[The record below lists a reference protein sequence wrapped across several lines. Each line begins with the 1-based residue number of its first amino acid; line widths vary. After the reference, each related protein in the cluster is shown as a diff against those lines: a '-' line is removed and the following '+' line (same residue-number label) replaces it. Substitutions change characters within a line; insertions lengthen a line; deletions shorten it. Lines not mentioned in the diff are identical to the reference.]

1 MRTRVRFSG
10 KIPGLIAKLTGALA
24 IAIGIDVLI
33 GQATRLPVM
42 LPELPVVSAMSL
54 LAAVAFV
61 IAGSALL
68 AAAGS
73 ADAQAWRGSVR
84 WSQWGGLAAAAIGLV
99 RLSDYAFNWELNI
112 DSLGLQGLTDSM
124 HDGHPRRMSPAT
136 ASALVLVGV
145 ALSVARA
152 RWRTAALH
160 APIWLAALI
169 AALGVSKYVYGGDP
183 LPPFMQ
189 MGEPSAALIIALCVG
204 VLCLRPDRGF
214 LALASSDSSGART
227 ARQLIPAM
235 ILLPGLLCWLCVEAE
250 RAGWFG
256 AEAAIALF
264 AIANVVAFVA
274 LGWSTAES
282 LHRADRER
290 RAAENALKIH
300 SDRVAIASEAAGH
313 GFWEFDIAANT
324 VRWDKQMFH
333 NYGRPI
339 TEGDQPYTVWADSL
353 HADDRARTEALLAD
367 AIEGKQP
374 FDTDFR
380 IVQANGQVRHIKT
393 LARVMRDPDGQALRV
408 FGVSFDIT
416 QQKQAEAATARALQ
430 RLHNAQR
437 IAQVGDWEYE
447 LDTKAI
453 TWSAQV
459 FEIFGR
465 NPRLGPPLTLSEVV
479 AAHDPSSGTILERSV
494 ARVIETGEATDYEL
508 VALRPDGEQVHV
520 HSVAVPRKDSNGKV
534 VGLFGTIQNISER
547 KRAERL
553 VREGAERYRFM
564 AEQMPQIV
572 WTSTADGN
580 LDYYNQRWYDY
591 TGLTFEESKDSGW
604 QRSLHPEDS
613 ESGARW
619 ARACTTG
626 AEYEAECRIKRAA
639 DGAYRWHLGRA
650 SPLRNPDGQI
660 IQWVGTFTDIDD
672 HKRAAQDL
680 IHAHSTLERR
690 VLERTTE
697 LGVAKESA
705 ESANIAKSE
714 FLAYM
719 SHEIRTPL
727 NAVIGMGYLLE
738 QSALTEDQHQVLR
751 KLQFAGRSL
760 LSIVNN
766 VLDLSKIE
774 AGEMALEVE
783 AFDLPELVRD
793 LSQMLSPQASSKG
806 IALIVVAQSQM
817 PRRVVGD
824 VMRLRQILTN
834 LLNNSIKFT
843 AAGRVELKVSCI
855 DPGSERLRM
864 RFEVAD
870 TGIGIEPAVLE
881 RLFTPFT
888 QADASTTRR
897 FGGTG
902 LGLSIARRFVE
913 LMGGE
918 IGVTST
924 VAVGTTFWFEIPLQ
938 IVPNGDGAYTQE
950 RLTHTHTDELHAQ
963 WLVGVRV
970 LAVDD
975 STVNLEVAQRILER
989 QGAIVATCSD
999 GAAAVDYVR
1008 AHHAELDLVLMDVQM
1023 PILDGNE
1030 AARRIREELNLR
1042 TLPIIALTAGALV
1055 GERKRS
1061 LDAGMTDFVSKP
1073 FDPQLLVRRA
1083 RRLVEQTRGK
1093 AIPMGIRHKP
1103 PAARPVS
1110 GPFMP
1115 SIDAT
1120 IAQRMFGDDLP
1131 LFKSVLTRILKEYA
1145 DLALPIAVPL
1155 DDQATRHELR
1165 ARAHKLKGTAGMI
1178 GATRLMRI
1186 AALAERILRKD
1197 RAGSLVENILRQL
1210 ASELTTLREES
1221 EPFLAAEPP
1230 ASRPA
1235 RDQAAPGRVGT
1246 KPAKA

>member
-1 MRTRVRFSG
+1 
-10 KIPGLIAKLTGALA
+10 LLAKLTGALA
-24 IAIGIDVLI
+24 VATGLDVLV
-33 GQATRLPVM
+33 GHATRLPLL
-42 LPELPVVSAMSL
+42 LPALPVVSAMPL
-54 LAAVAFV
+54 LSAANFI
-61 IAGSALL
+61 IAGIALMIAS
-68 AAAGS
+68 AAADRPVWLGG
-73 ADAQAWRGSVR
+73 RLR
-84 WSQWGGLAAAAIGLV
+84 WSQLGGLATAAIGLF
-99 RLSDYAFNWELNI
+99 RLCDHAFNWELNI
-112 DSLGLQGLTDSM
+112 DSLGLHGLTDST
-124 HDGHPRRMSPAT
+124 HNGHPRRMSPAT
-136 ASALVLVGV
+136 ASAFVLLGFALTV
-145 ALSVARA
+145 AHA
-152 RWRTAALH
+152 RWRTAALQ
-160 APIWLAALI
+160 APVWLAAMI
-169 AALGVSKYVYGGDP
+169 AFLGVSKHLYGGDP
-183 LPPFMQ
+183 LLPFMQ
-189 MGEPSAALIIALCVG
+189 MGEPSAILIIALCAG
-204 VLCLRPDRGF
+204 VLCLRPDRGL
-214 LALASSDSSGART
+214 LALASSDSAGART

-235 ILLPGLLCWLCVEAE
+235 IVLPSLFGWACLEAQ

-256 AEAAIALF
+256 ADAAIALF
-264 AIANVVAFVA
+264 AITNVVAFVA

-282 LHRADRER
+282 LHRADSER
-290 RAAENALKIH
+290 RAAEAALKVH
-300 SDRVAIASEAAGH
+300 SDRIAIASEAAGH
-313 GFWEFDIAANT
+313 GFWAFDIAANT

-339 TEGDQPYTVWADSL
+339 AEGDQPYAVWAESL
-353 HADDRARTEALLAD
+353 HPEDRARTEALLAD
-367 AIEGKQP
+367 AIADKQP

-380 IVQANGQVRHIKT
+380 IIRASGQIRHIRT
-393 LARVMRDPDGQALRV
+393 LARVMREPDGRAIRV

-430 RLHNAQR
+430 RMHNAQR
-437 IAQVGDWEYE
+437 IAQVGDWEYD

-465 NPRLGPPLTLSEVV
+465 NPRLGPPRSLSEIV

-494 ARVIETGEATDYEL
+494 ARVIETGEATGYEL

-520 HSVAVPRKDSNGKV
+520 HSVAVPRKDGNGKV
-534 VGLFGTIQNISER
+534 VGLFGTVQNISER

-580 LDYYNQRWYDY
+580 LDYYNQRWFDY
-591 TGLTFEESKDSGW
+591 TGLTFEESRGSGW
-604 QRSLHPEDS
+604 QRTLHPDDS
-613 ESGARW
+613 ENGNRW
-619 ARACTTG
+619 AQACTTG
-626 AEYEAECRIKRAA
+626 AEYETECRIKRAA

-650 SPLRNPDGQI
+650 SPLRNPNGEI

-672 HKRAAQDL
+672 HKRASQEL
-680 IHAHSTLERR
+680 INAHTTLERR

-705 ESANIAKSE
+705 ESANTAKSE

-738 QSALTEDQHQVLR
+738 QSALTDDQHQVLR

-793 LSQMLSPQASSKG
+793 LSQMLSPQAGSKG
-806 IALIVVAQSQM
+806 IELSVIAESQV

-824 VMRLRQILTN
+824 VTRLRQILTN
-834 LLNNSIKFT
+834 LLNNAIKFT
-843 AAGRVELKVSCI
+843 AVGRVELKVSCI

-864 RFEVAD
+864 RFEVTD
-870 TGIGIEPAVLE
+870 TGIGIEPAALE

-913 LMGGE
+913 LMGGA

-938 IVPNGDGAYTQE
+938 IVPGGDGAYTQE

-963 WLVGVRV
+963 WLLGVRV

-1023 PILDGNE
+1023 PVLDGNE
-1030 AARRIREELNLR
+1030 AARRIREELHLR

-1055 GERKRS
+1055 GERKRA
-1061 LDAGMTDFVSKP
+1061 LDAGMTDFISKP

-1093 AIPMGIRHKP
+1093 TIPMGIVHSQ
-1103 PAARPVS
+1103 PAVNAVG

-1115 SIDAT
+1115 SIDAA
-1120 IAQRMFGDDLP
+1120 IAQRMFGDDLA

-1178 GATRLMRI
+1178 GATRLMRV
-1186 AALAERILRKD
+1186 AALTERILRKD
-1197 RAGSLVENILRQL
+1197 RAGSLVENILRRL
-1210 ASELTTLREES
+1210 ASELTTLREEA
-1221 EPFLAAEPP
+1221 EPFLAGEPP
-1230 ASRPA
+1230 AS
-1235 RDQAAPGRVGT
+1235 QAAPDTLAPSR
-1246 KPAKA
+1246 PAPSRPEPRAREPKENR